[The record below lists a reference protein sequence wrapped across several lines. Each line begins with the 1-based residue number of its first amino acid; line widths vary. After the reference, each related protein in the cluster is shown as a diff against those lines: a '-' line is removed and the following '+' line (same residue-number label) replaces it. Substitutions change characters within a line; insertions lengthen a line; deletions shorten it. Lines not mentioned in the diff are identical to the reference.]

1 MENEI
6 NILLVD
12 DENSYREILAK
23 RLTHRGMYVRQA
35 DGGEKA
41 LKMLEEQPA
50 EIIVLDIK
58 MQGMNGIEC
67 LQHIKERHAGA
78 EVIMLTGNADVQ
90 SGVDGIKSGA
100 FDYLTKPVELE
111 HLIRKIMQAHNKIRR
126 CLAEKQEIEFKER
139 IKQQMVVS
147 ERLVAL
153 GTMATG
159 VAHEIN
165 NPLAVI
171 KDAAGWLGQILA
183 KPEMNNTPRIDDLK
197 KGLEQINK
205 SVNRASK
212 ITQQLLQAVKTQTM
226 EMVDPSTFVEVSI
239 KDLAEE
245 AISLVQPDSSRKNI
259 EVLLKSVEPHP
270 VAWTDPFQLL
280 QVLLNLLSNSIQA
293 TDPEGQIIVSL
304 NGSLEEAK
312 IVIQDNGSGISKEN
326 LARIFEPFFTTKS
339 VGQGTGIGLYVSWG
353 IITNL
358 GGLIGVESEVGKG
371 TIFTITLPIKK

>member
-41 LKMLEEQPA
+41 LKMLEQQPA

-90 SGVDGIKSGA
+90 SGVEGIKSGA

-183 KPEMNNTPRIDDLK
+183 KPEMNSTPRIDDLK